1 MIEVSVF
8 GIEIASLDDLEMR
21 DLSDATQD
29 YLREDLETVADTVE
43 VVPRGHVVGIDVV
56 GADPSALT
64 DREKERLAVF
74 VHEYLQED
82 TDADPSSVD
91 VEGYGA

>member
-1 MIEVSVF
+1 
-8 GIEIASLDDLEMR
+8 MR